1 MYASIDSY
9 PMNASAAAAD
19 DMMTGFAVLLSIGN
33 GFSSDDLQNT
43 LTVNDSGD
51 LVITDVVGKIPT

>member
-1 MYASIDSY
+1 
-9 PMNASAAAAD
+9 MNASAAAAD